1 MLRQNLKQL
10 QEAQK
15 LEKKCNDYIK
25 QCKNQLDQLK
35 LEYSGRSGSIN
46 CPFPLPSILLN
57 ENQTAQYCKWNS

>member
-25 QCKNQLDQLK
+25 QCQKQIDQLK
-35 LEYSGRSGSIN
+35 LNYSGKN
-46 CPFPLPSILLN
+46 P
-57 ENQTAQYCKWNS
+57 

>member
-35 LEYSGRSGSIN
+35 LEYSVVDQEDIN
-46 CPFPLPSILLN
+46 LEGKTL
-57 ENQTAQYCKWNS
+57 T

>member
-35 LEYSGRSGSIN
+35 LEYSGRSGRYSLRRQTLWKERVWKISIWKEK
-46 CPFPLPSILLN
+46 P
-57 ENQTAQYCKWNS
+57 

>member
-35 LEYSGRSGSIN
+35 LEYSGSRSGRYQFGRKN
-46 CPFPLPSILLN
+46 LN
-57 ENQTAQYCKWNS
+57 LGSFIRVPRARLTFR

>member
-35 LEYSGRSGSIN
+35 LEYSGRSRRYQFGRKNLNLGSFIRV
-46 CPFPLPSILLN
+46 PVSPL
-57 ENQTAQYCKWNS
+57 AHFR

>member
-25 QCKNQLDQLK
+25 QCQKQIDQLK
-35 LEYSGRSGSIN
+35 LNYSGRSG
-46 CPFPLPSILLN
+46 
-57 ENQTAQYCKWNS
+57 QYMFEDTEKMKHLGKF